1 MKKVGL
7 SEFGLHVSVKLN
19 GDPCWHL
26 VLNHLV
32 LNVVDFV
39 DFPGGAIV
47 KSGNGVTP
55 VYINVVNSKG
65 KCVIFMPN

>member
-7 SEFGLHVSVKLN
+7 SEFGLHASVKLN

-26 VLNHLV
+26 VLN
-32 LNVVDFV
+32 VVDFM

-47 KSGNGVTP
+47 KSGNGVT
-55 VYINVVNSKG
+55 NVVNSKR